1 MVSKRFNL
9 VLKSKISSFN
19 ETINVDSDKSISIR
33 SFLIGSISQNI
44 SQIEN
49 TLESE
54 DVLSTID
61 CLKELGVKIVKQ
73 NKSRYAVYGKGLGSL
88 FIKKN
93 RSLNFGN
100 SGTLA
105 RLLIGILS
113 TTPGIEVKVFG
124 DHSLNKRSMK
134 KLIDILEEF
143 GAFFY
148 PKKKF
153 NFPLKLISSEM
164 PIGVNYKAGVSAQL
178 KSAVILAGLN
188 SFGITRIYEKQMSRD
203 HTENMLLNNHKVIKI
218 KKTNP
223 KNILVS
229 GKKYLN
235 PLNVSVPGD
244 PSSAA
249 FFVALTILN
258 KDSRIKI
265 KNVGLN
271 PTRTGFFKLLKKHG
285 GKIRFTNLKKKNNE
299 IRGDVLVQSSNIKPI
314 RASKEYYVNSTDEY
328 PLLFVIAGLTK
339 GTSIFKGISDLA
351 NKESNRILEMQK
363 ILKQIG
369 IKSISTKNEIKIYGI
384 NNTQM
389 SDKKVIVPNLGDHR
403 ICMSSFILSLITG
416 AQTKIKNFETVFTSS
431 PSFLKTMKK
440 LGAKFE
446 IQK

>member
-33 SFLIGSISQNI
+33 SFLISSISQNI

-49 TLESE
+49 ALESQ
-54 DVLSTID
+54 DVLSTIN
-61 CLKELGVKIVKQ
+61 CLKKLGVKIVKQ

-148 PKKKF
+148 PKNKF
-153 NFPLKLISSEM
+153 NFPLKLISSEI
-164 PIGVNYKAGVSAQL
+164 PIGINYKAGVSAQL

-235 PLNVSVPGD
+235 PVNVSVPGD

-249 FFVALTILN
+249 FFVALTLLSKN
-258 KDSRIKI
+258 SKIKI

-271 PTRTGFFKLLKKHG
+271 PTRIGFFKILKKHG
-285 GKIRFTNLKKKNNE
+285 GKIHFTNLRKKNNE
-299 IRGDVLVQSSNIKPI
+299 VRGDISVQSSNIKPI
-314 RASKEYYVNSTDEY
+314 KASKEYYVNSTDEY

-339 GTSIFKGISDLA
+339 GTSVFKGVSDLA

-389 SDKKVIVPNLGDHR
+389 NDKKIIVPNLGDHR
-403 ICMSSFILSLITG
+403 VCMSSFILSLITG